1 MAENTNE
8 NTNAEATEVKPTEA
22 ELKAVF
28 ESLPSEIQ
36 GGIKGLNEAIDV
48 HNSNV
53 DKVKASEAKD
63 PKLIRAEIFEQNPG
77 NNEKLA
83 RLLKEE
89 EKHREAIERIRK
101 QAYEIIDRDGLM
113 PKELSEEEVTRLKAE
128 ITTKTKSLREQVA
141 AFEMM
146 EGMMPMFKGKLL
158 MHLHEIKTR
167 RGAAKT
173 GVQSSAQSG
182 VKRPR
187 FKKIL
192 VNGSDQDTI
201 NGKTVTVWQEVSGEP
216 KYTMTFLSQF
226 LRKKSAVINWTAKD
240 LQDAYFGDKS
250 DQSEIPDSHT
260 FVMTHHFKDENGHE
274 KSVDFEITAIK

>member
-1 MAENTNE
+1 MAENTNSNE
-8 NTNAEATEVKPTEA
+8 TEVKAPTAE
-22 ELKAVF
+22 ELKAMYDA
-28 ESLPSEIQ
+28 LPTEFKDTITKLNAEID
-36 GGIKGLNEAIDV
+36 A

-53 DKVKASEAKD
+53 DKVKRSEQQD
-63 PKLIRAEIFEQNPG
+63 PKLIKAEIFEQNPD

-83 RLLKEE
+83 RLRKEE

-113 PKELSEEEVTRLKAE
+113 PKDLTAEEVEKLKTEVTASTKNLRDQA
-128 ITTKTKSLREQVA
+128 TTLEK
-141 AFEMM
+141 FE
-146 EGMMPMFKGKLL
+146 EMMPMFKGKVTI
-158 MHLHEIKTR
+158 HLHEIKTR

-201 NGKTVTVWQEVSGEP
+201 NGKTVTVWQEVNGEP

-226 LRKKSAVINWTAKD
+226 LRKKSTVINWTAKD

-250 DQSEIPDSHT
+250 DQSEIPDTHT
-260 FVMTHHFKDENGHE
+260 FVMTHTFRDEAGHE
-274 KSVDFEITAIK
+274 KSVNFEITAIK